1 MFVYKRNDLSAE
13 TIISSFALY
22 GQKRLSHHSSFCSPF
37 DCTSAT
43 MLIREYRIV
52 MPLTIEEYQ
61 IGQLFSVTEASR
73 QETGGGEGVQV
84 VRNEPFEGQSLF
96 NGRFTSGQFTHK
108 IIHLDTKVP
117 AFLRAIM
124 PRGSTTLHE
133 RSWNAFPYC
142 KTEVTNPDY
151 MKDDFLIRI
160 ETMHLSDRGTTKNAL
175 DLSRDVLN
183 ERKVVRIDIAN
194 DNEFLNAADI
204 LDNTRPSTFRSV
216 NTGRGPLEQQWQTN
230 CEPVMCAYKVVTVKF
245 KWFGLQTMVESSMQ
259 KSFPRLFCKFNREV
273 FCWMDRWYGLTLA
286 QIRLIE
292 EETKKALDEMRATG
306 KPRGMTGN

>member
-1 MFVYKRNDLSAE
+1 
-13 TIISSFALY
+13 
-22 GQKRLSHHSSFCSPF
+22 
-37 DCTSAT
+37 
-43 MLIREYRIV
+43 MLIKEYRIV
-52 MPLTIEEYQ
+52 MPFTIEEYQ

-84 VRNEPFEGQSLF
+84 VRNEPFEGESLF

-108 IIHLDTKVP
+108 IYHLKSKVP

-124 PRGSTTLHE
+124 PRGSMTVHE
-133 RSWNAFPYC
+133 QSWNAFPYC
-142 KTEVTNPDY
+142 KTELTNPDY

-175 DLSRDVLN
+175 GLSRDVLN

-194 DNEFLNAADI
+194 DNEHLSAADI
-204 LDNTRPSTFRSV
+204 LDNTRPSTFRPV

-230 CEPVMCAYKVVTVKF
+230 CEPVMCAYKVITVKF
-245 KWFGLQTMVESSMQ
+245 KWLGLQTMVESYIQ
-259 KSFPRLFCKFNREV
+259 KQYPRLLCKFNREL
-273 FCWMDRWYGLTLA
+273 FCWMDRWHGLTLA

-292 EETKKALDEMRATG
+292 EETQRALDEMRKTG
-306 KPRGMTGN
+306 DPRGMTASEH